1 MFFFYDWTFIILLPA
16 LMLAFYA
23 QAKVTSTFNRYL
35 RESSTSGVTGAQAAR
50 MILNANGLHD
60 VPVEL
65 SSRGGLSDHYDP
77 RTRTLRLSNQVYQ
90 SSSVAALG
98 VAAHEVGH
106 ALQHAKGYVPLSIRN
121 GLFPVAFFG
130 SQLAF
135 PLFILGFIFAADSLM
150 QLGIWFFLAA
160 LLFQVVTLPV
170 EFNASGRAI
179 QLLRN
184 SGLITVG
191 EEPKAK
197 AVLNAAALTYVAAV
211 AMSAAQ
217 LLRLLILRDSR
228 RR

>member
-121 GLFPVAFFG
+121 GLFPVASFG

-191 EEPKAK
+191 EETSKGCVK
-197 AVLNAAALTYVAAV
+197 CSCFNYVAAV